1 MKKKAIKSTTWTCDI
16 MYGVQGTKDLISE
29 LKYKIEAEKSWRAI
43 LYEKKRLEEE
53 LSAVRI
59 RIIKKCINSSCAK
72 IFHCKR
78 KLAELEKPAQKAKKV
93 TKRKRG

>member
-29 LKYKIEAEKSWRAI
+29 LKYKIEAEESWRAI

-59 RIIKKCINSSCAK
+59 KILKRCINSSCAI
-72 IFHCKR
+72 IFQCND
-78 KLAELEKPAQKAKKV
+78 KLKTLEKPILKPKK
-93 TKRKRG
+93 KRSKP

>member
-1 MKKKAIKSTTWTCDI
+1 MKKKTIKSEAWTCDV

-29 LKYKIEAEKSWRAI
+29 LKYKIEAEESWRAI

-59 RIIKKCINSSCAK
+59 KIIERGINSSCAI
-72 IFHCKR
+72 IFQCNE
-78 KLAELEKPAQKAKKV
+78 KLKTLEKPISKPKK
-93 TKRKRG
+93 KRKKP